1 MERPRPCRW
10 VAVAVAAATAF
21 AAGRA
26 SAAELPDEP
35 RPVDYVRVCDAYGSG
50 YLAIPGSSTCVSMF
64 GYVQAEYMV
73 FDSNR
78 ASRQPGWYSN
88 KRPGTIFRGRVTT
101 FIYTVTETEYGPV
114 KSYYKIEYTEDNQSL
129 DMEYKEAYIQAM
141 GFTAGR
147 TQSLYSYYTGNTF
160 EDYYEP
166 AWSDWQ
172 INVLGYTADF
182 GHGLTATVGLEDATT
197 RDLAIVFG
205 RKPGSKGN
213 GYAPPLTPDAVANLA
228 LTADWGS
235 AQIMGALH
243 HLRAERGSAGA
254 AIGYA
259 LGGGATFN
267 LPFLGD
273 GDSIAIEGNFT
284 HGALSYAANNPV
296 GPGPGFIGADAMLV
310 RGGRSLDLATAWSV
324 GGGLTHNW
332 TDKLSSVLEASY
344 LEVDLKRPRYGFTNI
359 DVQANLI
366 YEPVDKLQVGIEAEY
381 KYIGRRRADAGRTLM
396 TMFVIERDF

>member
-1 MERPRPCRW
+1 MQRSWPSRW
-10 VAVAVAAATAF
+10 AVAVAAAVVAL

-26 SAAELPDEP
+26 SAADLPDEP
-35 RPVDYVRVCDAYGSG
+35 RPVDYVRVCDAQGRG
-50 YLAIPGSSTCVSMF
+50 YLAIQGTSTCVAML
-64 GYVQAEYMV
+64 GYVQGEYMV

-88 KRPGTIFRGRVTT
+88 RRSGTLFRTRVTT
-101 FIYTVTETEYGPV
+101 FLDSVTETEYGPV
-114 KSYYKIEYTEDNQSL
+114 KSFYKMEYTENEESL
-129 DMEYKEAYIQAM
+129 DLQFKEAYIQAM

-172 INVLGYTADF
+172 INLLGYTADF

-197 RDLAIVFG
+197 RDIAIVFG
-205 RKPGSKGN
+205 RKPGTKGS
-213 GYAPPLTPDAVANLA
+213 GYAPPLTPDAVANLN

-235 AQIMGALH
+235 AQIMGAVRS
-243 HLRAERGSAGA
+243 LRAARGSAGTVT
-254 AIGYA
+254 GYA
-259 LGGGATFN
+259 VGGGATFN

-273 GDSIAIEGNFT
+273 GDSIALEGNFT
-284 HGALSYAANNPV
+284 RGGLSYAANNPI

-310 RGGRSLDLATAWSV
+310 HGGRSLELATAWSV

-332 TDKLSSVLEASY
+332 TDTLSSVLEASY
-344 LEVDLKRPRYGFTNI
+344 LDVALPRPRYSFTNI

-366 YEPVDKLQVGIEAEY
+366 YEPVDRLQVGIEAEY
-381 KYIGRRRADAGRTLM
+381 KYIGRQRAEDGSALM
-396 TMFVIERDF
+396 TMFVIQRDF